1 MSLPP
6 VLRAIL
12 GPMSR
17 GVGRSAR
24 QTCLTCP
31 APFWTR
37 YGDNPSPHCRS
48 TPGRAYGATQTT
60 GAELRRLRRAAGLT
74 QAALA
79 ARAGVHR
86 ETVGNWEA
94 KAGPLP
100 CRYGAVRRFLDA
112 LGIDPAPYLP
122 PRPEARPDPLEAHVQ
137 AALARW
143 QERQAER
150 LAKQAATRRVTCGA
164 KTRKGSPCR
173 HESEPGK
180 RRCKFHG
187 GRSTGAKTPE
197 GRARI
202 AEAQR
207 QRWTRF
213 RAAQMQ
219 AQE

>member
-1 MSLPP
+1 MTL
-6 VLRAIL
+6 
-12 GPMSR
+12 
-17 GVGRSAR
+17 
-24 QTCLTCP
+24 
-31 APFWTR
+31 
-37 YGDNPSPHCRS
+37 
-48 TPGRAYGATQTT
+48 T

-94 KAGPLP
+94 KAGPLQA
-100 CRYGAVRRFLDA
+100 RWGIVRRFLDA

-122 PRPEARPDPLEAHVQ
+122 PRPEARFDALRAAMEAQAQ

-143 QERQAER
+143 RERQAER
-150 LAKQAATRRVTCGA
+150 LAKQAATRRVICGA

-173 HESEPGK
+173 NESEPGK

-187 GRSTGAKTPE
+187 GRSTGARSPE

-207 QRWTRF
+207 QRWARY
-213 RAAQMQ
+213 RAGLSSMTER
-219 AQE
+219 QE